1 MMDAEIAQAPQIGGA
16 KEKAEDRTPR
26 IRELLAF
33 AFPSLPHAFVIMPL
47 NIVIPTFYAAH
58 TTVTLAQI
66 AVLTSFT
73 RIFDAVLDPLTG
85 YLSDRTRSP
94 LGRRK
99 PWVLAGGLICSIAIF
114 FLFRP
119 PSTANFAYYGLWS
132 FAVYFGFTLFEIPR
146 SAWSVEISRDYNQ
159 RSRISTYSAGFSV
172 AGSLVFWLVPLM
184 LFQLTGTT
192 EITGTSL
199 STIAFLYAALMP
211 LGIGIAILTVRNGI
225 KASEGNPTIKSLA
238 RSLRDNKPL
247 WIYAAAIALWGVGQ
261 GAYMSTLLI
270 FLTDYMKLGAIFPFL
285 MVMFFFVQIGA
296 MPIWY
301 RIMSRIGKHRAW
313 AIGVVVEILLRPAIL
328 LFEPGSSAM
337 VPMFILGAAS
347 AFLNTPANIAPGAA
361 LGDIVDY
368 GLMKTGVNNAGN
380 FFAMNTLLTKATMA
394 AGTGIAFGLLGF
406 FSYSVGKPNG
416 AAANLGLI
424 TCYLVLPAI
433 LNLCSAAIIWRFPLT
448 SRRHA
453 AIRRRIERRAAI
465 PFASPDIDPPVA

>member
-1 MMDAEIAQAPQIGGA
+1 MDKEVKSAPFVGDAEGKP
-16 KEKAEDRTPR
+16 EERTPR
-26 IRELLAF
+26 VRELLAF

-58 TTVTLAQI
+58 TSVTLAQI

-73 RIFDAVLDPLTG
+73 RIFDAILDPLTG

-99 PWVLAGGLICSIAIF
+99 PWVLAGGLLCSVAIF
-114 FLFRP
+114 FLFQP
-119 PSTANFAYYGLWS
+119 PSSANFAYYGFWS

-172 AGSLVFWLVPLM
+172 AGSLVFWVMPLL
-184 LFQLTGTT
+184 LFQMTGTT

-199 STIAFLYAALMP
+199 SAIAFLYATLMP
-211 LGIGIAILTVRNGI
+211 LGIGIAIIAVRNGV
-225 KASEGNPTIKSLA
+225 KASEGNPTIGSLIRA
-238 RSLRDNKPL
+238 LRDNKPL
-247 WIYAAAIALWGVGQ
+247 WIYAAAIALWGLAQ

-270 FLTDYMKLGAIFPFL
+270 FLSDYMKLGSIFPFL
-285 MVMFFFVQIGA
+285 MVMFFFIQIGS

-313 AIGVVVEILLRPAIL
+313 AIGVVIEIMLRPAIL

-337 VPMFILGAAS
+337 VPMFLLGAVS

-368 GLMKTGVNNAGN
+368 GQMKTGVNNAGN
-380 FFAMNTLLTKATMA
+380 FFALNTLMIKATMA
-394 AGTGIAFGLLGF
+394 SGTGLAFGLLGF
-406 FSYSVGKPNG
+406 AGYSVGKPNG
-416 AAANLGLI
+416 DVANFGLI
-424 TCYLVLPAI
+424 TCYLILPAI
-433 LNLCSAAIIWRFPLT
+433 LNLCSAALIWRFPLT
-448 SRRHA
+448 ARRHST
-453 AIRRRIERRAAI
+453 IRRRIERRAAI